1 MAWLFGS
8 SKRAVTQRVAR
19 QHDGTVVQAHGGG
32 AVVVSP
38 RGRWHIVFDFDTPEG
53 SPPNPFFG
61 ERSATRI
68 GVPFTSRAPFAWA
81 LRRRSIVGDAI
92 SRQRR
97 KLEPEGQ
104 DALDEFVRRLE
115 SELTP
120 PAVPLGYGDFDYEF
134 SIETNDADRL
144 RELFSDPA
152 LRRSLQDMPS
162 VSLRATQDDEWL
174 HLITAGQTEDLAI
187 LYCQLDG
194 TLKDDAL
201 LQELSRLLETIAGR
215 MAAMG
220 VAEPARPDLFRRLSA
235 GRSR

>member
-8 SKRAVTQRVAR
+8 SKRAVRQRVAR
-19 QHDGTVVQAHGGG
+19 EHNGRVVQARGGG

-61 ERSATRI
+61 ERQATRI
-68 GVPFTSRAPFAWA
+68 GVPFTSRTPFVWS
-81 LRRRSIVGDAI
+81 LRRRPIVGDAI

-97 KLEPEGQ
+97 KLEPEGE
-104 DALDEFVRRLE
+104 DALDEFVRRLQ
-115 SELTP
+115 SELKP
-120 PAVPLGYGDFDYEF
+120 PTVPLGYGDFDYEF
-134 SIETNDADRL
+134 SIETNDEERL
-144 RELFSDPA
+144 RELLSDSD
-152 LRRSLQDMPS
+152 LRVSLQSLPS
-162 VSLRATQDDEWL
+162 VSLRATHDDEWFDFM
-174 HLITAGQTEDLAI
+174 TGGQSEDLAI

-201 LQELSRLLETIAGR
+201 LRDLSRLLETIAGR

-220 VAEPARPDLFRRLSA
+220 VAEPARTELYLEA
-235 GRSR
+235 GDVT